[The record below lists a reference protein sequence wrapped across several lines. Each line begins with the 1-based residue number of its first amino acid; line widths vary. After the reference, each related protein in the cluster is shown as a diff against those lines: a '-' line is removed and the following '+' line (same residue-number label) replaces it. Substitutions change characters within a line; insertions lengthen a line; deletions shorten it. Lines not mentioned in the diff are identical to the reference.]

1 VTLLRVM
8 IVDDSPARR
17 HLLTTLVE
25 GTHLATVVG
34 SAIDGSEALKLAPT
48 LKPDVITLDLEMPRI
63 NGFGFLRVLMQ
74 LHPTVVIVVSSQSQR
89 ENVFR
94 ALELGALD
102 FIAVPEGG
110 VTSEVQETL
119 SRKFSSIRAVKRE
132 HLGSLLPPPEPIQ
145 QPKPPR
151 RVLEG
156 SGRPQF
162 LVAIG
167 ASTGG
172 PSALTRVLSR
182 YERVADVAFVIA
194 QHMPGSF
201 TGAFAQRLDRY
212 SRLQIREARDGDPV
226 VAGEALVCPG
236 SSCMEVMP
244 GPRPW
249 VRLRPPHPD
258 ERFVPSAD
266 HLFASV
272 AEAYGTRA
280 IGVVLTGMGDDGAE
294 GSRKISRAGGTIIVE
309 SEQSAIVYG
318 MPRAAARAVTQCES
332 LMLDDIPAAIARNCT
347 ARP

>member
-17 HLLTTLVE
+17 HLLHRLIE
-25 GTHLATVVG
+25 GTLLARVVG
-34 SAIDGSEALKLAPT
+34 NAVDGSEALRLVPT
-48 LKPDVITLDLEMPRI
+48 LKPDVITLDLEMPKL
-63 NGFGFLRVLMQ
+63 NGFSFLRVLMTT
-74 LHPTVVIVVSSQSQR
+74 HPTVVIVVSSQSQR
-89 ENVFR
+89 DNVFR

-110 VTSEVQETL
+110 VNPEVQEAL
-119 SRKFSSIRAVKRE
+119 SRKFSSIRAVKKE
-132 HLGSLLPPPEPIQ
+132 HLHSLPPAPIRPAKEEPRITGGA
-145 QPKPPR
+145 P
-151 RVLEG
+151 
-156 SGRPQF
+156 RPQF

-182 YERVADVAFVIA
+182 YEEVTDVCFLIA

-212 SRLQIREARDGDPV
+212 SRLRVREARDGDPL

-236 SSCMEVMP
+236 SSCMEVVP
-244 GPRPW
+244 SARPW
-249 VRLRPPHPD
+249 VRLRPPHFD

-266 HLFASV
+266 QLLSSA
-272 AEAYGTRA
+272 ADAYGSRA

-294 GSRKISRAGGTIIVE
+294 GARKIARAGGTILVE

-318 MPRAAARAVTQCES
+318 MPRAAAKAVADSQS
-332 LMLDDIPAAIARNCT
+332 LMLDDIPAAIARCCQ
-347 ARP
+347 P